1 VTILIPILIVI
12 AVLVLVGVVLAMR
25 RRPVKPYTA
34 APLEPPPGPSVPEP
48 PPMIDLES
56 ALAKVTDRSGR
67 PIRDRIDAEAG
78 IVDGLRVP
86 DDTGPLLRR
95 ALDNV
100 VHPPTEQASG
110 DDAGAATEAAD
121 HDDGQGSGS

>member
-1 VTILIPILIVI
+1 VTILIPILGLI
-12 AVLVLVGVVLAMR
+12 AVLVLLGVVLAMR

-34 APLEPPPGPSVPEP
+34 APLEPPARPPAPEP

-56 ALAKVTDRSGR
+56 ALDKATDRSGL

-78 IVDGLRVP
+78 IVDELRVP

-100 VHPPTEQASG
+100 VRPPTEQRAG
-110 DDAGAATEAAD
+110 HDADAANEAAT
-121 HDDGQGSGS
+121 DDGGSDSGR